1 MINVCIIGLGYVGL
15 PILINLSKKFK
26 TIGYDINKQR
36 IEDLKKGKDLFNEFR
51 KKTLKKSKINFTN
64 SISLIKKSNIFIITV
79 PTPINK
85 KKQPDLTHLK
95 DVCNK
100 LSKIIKKKDIIIFE
114 STVYPGL
121 TNDFCIPLIEKNNN
135 LKEGVDFY
143 VGYSPERVNPGDKI
157 HSLKN
162 INKILAYPHNYLKK
176 ELIKVYSLISK
187 KIILSNN
194 IRETETAK
202 VIENIQRDVNIG
214 LINEFYLVCKR
225 LNLDFNNVI
234 NLASSKWNFIKF
246 KPGLVGGHCLPVDP
260 YYFSFISKKNKL
272 NTKITL
278 AGRTINNLMTT
289 VVKKEITE
297 KLKKIDPQ
305 KNKKILFCGL
315 TYKKN
320 VADLRNSLGLKI
332 FQSLK
337 KNNKKIRG
345 YDPLLNN
352 LISKKNN
359 LVISLKEFKSFDIYI
374 LVTNHS
380 IISRNLK
387 KLNKNKT
394 IINILD

>member
-1 MINVCIIGLGYVGL
+1 MINVCVIGLGYVGL
-15 PILINLSKKFK
+15 PILINLSKKYK

-36 IEDLKKGKDLFNEFR
+36 IKDLKKGKDLFNEFT
-51 KKTLKKSKINFTN
+51 KKILKKSKINFTDSIN
-64 SISLIKKSNIFIITV
+64 SIKRSNLFIITV

-85 KKQPDLTHLK
+85 RKQPDLTHLK

-100 LSKIIKKKDIIIFE
+100 LSEIIKKKDIIIFE

-143 VGYSPERVNPGDKI
+143 VGYSPERVNPGDKN
-157 HSLKN
+157 HTLKN

-187 KIILSNN
+187 KIILSKN
-194 IRETETAK
+194 ISEAETAK

-260 YYFSFISKKNKL
+260 YYFSFISKKNNY

-278 AGRTINNLMTT
+278 AGRTTNNLMTT
-289 VVKKEITE
+289 IVKKEISE

-320 VADLRNSLGLKI
+320 VADLRNSLALKI

-337 KNNKKIRG
+337 KNNKKIKG
-345 YDPLLNN
+345 YDPTLNN

-359 LVISLKEFKSFDIYI
+359 LIISSKEFKSFDIYI
-374 LVTNHS
+374 LATNHS

-387 KLNKNKT
+387 KLSKNKT